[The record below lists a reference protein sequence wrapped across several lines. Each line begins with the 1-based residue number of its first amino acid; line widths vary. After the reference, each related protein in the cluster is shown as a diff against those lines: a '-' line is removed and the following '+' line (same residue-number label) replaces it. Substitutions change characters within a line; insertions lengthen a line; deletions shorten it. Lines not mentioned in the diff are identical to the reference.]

1 MRRLRHLLG
10 ILQRLF
16 GSLCRES
23 LEICFWIS
31 SLTPNT
37 LGIPKHCK
45 QHCRRLPKDVIHS
58 MATGALTPKSPLNVY
73 MLNMLSWG
81 SYQQIIQRNGQE
93 TENTCNQFLSL
104 SLYSCRHSHRTR
116 LLNQM
121 FLANPYALSYSAAN

>member
-45 QHCRRLPKDVIHS
+45 QHCRRLPKDFIHS
-58 MATGALTPKSPLNVY
+58 MATRALTPKSPLNIY
-73 MLNMLSWG
+73 MLSMLSRG

-104 SLYSCRHSHRTR
+104 SLSTHVVTLTVLDYSIKCSWLTRTH
-116 LLNQM
+116 
-121 FLANPYALSYSAAN
+121 